1 MKYCSNCGAEVNEN
15 AAVCVKCGF
24 ALKTNEV
31 SSTGN
36 VQQQSSNASMVL
48 GILAVVFGAIAFLLV
63 IAVQSYLTT
72 TYDGRIQRLA
82 TNFESTRLG
91 LMILFLP
98 VPGIL
103 AVIGF
108 ILGLTNKVKGGAKTA
123 GIVLNAI
130 ALVLCIIMILIIQG
144 L

>member
-15 AAVCVKCGF
+15 AAVCVKCGC
-24 ALKTNEV
+24 ALKSNDV
-31 SSTGN
+31 I
-36 VQQQSSNASMVL
+36 QSSNTQPQSPKTSMVL

-63 IAVQSYLTT
+63 LAVQSYLTS

-91 LMILFLP
+91 LMILFIP

-103 AVIGF
+103 SIIGF
-108 ILGLTNKVKGGAKTA
+108 ILGLTNKVKSGAKTA

-130 ALVLCIIMILIIQG
+130 ALVLCILMIAIIQG

>member
-24 ALKTNEV
+24 ALKSNEV
-31 SSTGN
+31 TTASN
-36 VQQQSSNASMVL
+36 VQSQSSKASMVL

-130 ALVLCIIMILIIQG
+130 ALVLCILMILIIQG

>member
-36 VQQQSSNASMVL
+36 VQSQSSKASMVL

>member
-31 SSTGN
+31 SSIGN
-36 VQQQSSNASMVL
+36 AQQQSSNASMIL
-48 GILAVVFGAIAFLLV
+48 GILAVIFGAIAFILT

-72 TYDGRIQRLA
+72 TYQGRIQRLA
-82 TNFESTRLG
+82 NDFESTRIG
-91 LMILFLP
+91 LMILFVT

-103 AVIGF
+103 SIIGF

-130 ALVLCIIMILIIQG
+130 ALILSIIMVLIIQG

>member
-15 AAVCVKCGF
+15 AAVCVKCGY
-24 ALKTNEV
+24 ALKSNYVT
-31 SSTGN
+31 
-36 VQQQSSNASMVL
+36 QSSNAQPQSSKTSMVL

-63 IAVQSYLTT
+63 LAVQSYLTS

-91 LMILFLP
+91 LMILFIP

-103 AVIGF
+103 SIIGF
-108 ILGLTNKVKGGAKTA
+108 ILGLTNKVKSGAKTA

-130 ALVLCIIMILIIQG
+130 SLILCVIMFIIIQG

>member
-15 AAVCVKCGF
+15 AAVCVKCGC
-24 ALKTNEV
+24 ALKTNDALA
-31 SSTGN
+31 N
-36 VQQQSSNASMVL
+36 QQTRAQSSKASMVL
-48 GILAVVFGAIAFLLV
+48 GIIAIIFGAIAFLLV
-63 IAVQSYLTT
+63 IAVQSYLTSS
-72 TYDGRIQRLA
+72 YEGRIQRLA
-82 TNFESTRLG
+82 SDFESTRLG

-103 AVIGF
+103 SVIGF
-108 ILGLTNKVKGGAKTA
+108 ILGLTNKVKSGSKTA

-130 ALVLCIIMILIIQG
+130 TLVLCVLMIVIIQG

>member
-31 SSTGN
+31 SSTSN
-36 VQQQSSNASMVL
+36 AQQQSSNASMIL
-48 GILAVVFGAIAFLLV
+48 GILAVIFGAIAFILT

-72 TYDGRIQRLA
+72 TYQGRIQRLA
-82 TNFESTRLG
+82 NDFESTRIG
-91 LMILFLP
+91 LMILFVT

-103 AVIGF
+103 SIIGF
-108 ILGLTNKVKGGAKTA
+108 ILELTNKVKDGVKTA

-130 ALVLCIIMILIIQG
+130 ALILSIIMVLIIQG

>member
-1 MKYCSNCGAEVNEN
+1 MKYRSNCGAEVNEN

-31 SSTGN
+31 SSTSN
-36 VQQQSSNASMVL
+36 AQQQSSNASMIL
-48 GILAVVFGAIAFLLV
+48 GILAVIFGAIAFILT

-72 TYDGRIQRLA
+72 TYQGRIQRLA
-82 TNFESTRLG
+82 NDFESTRIG
-91 LMILFLP
+91 LMILFVT

-103 AVIGF
+103 SIIGF
-108 ILGLTNKVKGGAKTA
+108 ILGLTNKGKGGAKPA

-130 ALVLCIIMILIIQG
+130 ALILSII
-144 L
+144 

>member
-31 SSTGN
+31 SSTSN
-36 VQQQSSNASMVL
+36 AQQQSSNASMIL
-48 GILAVVFGAIAFLLV
+48 GILAVIFGAIAFILT
-63 IAVQSYLTT
+63 IAVQSYMTT
-72 TYDGRIQRLA
+72 TYQGRIQRLA
-82 TNFESTRLG
+82 NDFESTRIG
-91 LMILFLP
+91 LMILFIP

-103 AVIGF
+103 SVIGF

-130 ALVLCIIMILIIQG
+130 ALVLCIIMIAIIQG

>member
-36 VQQQSSNASMVL
+36 AQQQSSNASMIL
-48 GILAVVFGAIAFLLV
+48 GILAVIFGAIAFILT

-72 TYDGRIQRLA
+72 TYQGRIQRLA
-82 TNFESTRLG
+82 NDFESTRIG
-91 LMILFLP
+91 LMILFVT

-103 AVIGF
+103 SVIGF

-130 ALVLCIIMILIIQG
+130 ALILSIIMVLIIQG

>member
-36 VQQQSSNASMVL
+36 VQQQSSNASMIL

>member
-1 MKYCSNCGAEVNEN
+1 MKKGFTLVEL
-15 AAVCVKCGF
+15 AATIVI
-24 ALKTNEV
+24 
-31 SSTGN
+31 
-36 VQQQSSNASMVL
+36 L

-130 ALVLCIIMILIIQG
+130 ALVLCILMILIIQG

>member
-31 SSTGN
+31 SSAGN
-36 VQQQSSNASMVL
+36 VQQQSSNASMIL

-130 ALVLCIIMILIIQG
+130 ALVLCILMILIIQG

>member
-24 ALKTNEV
+24 ALKSNEV
-31 SSTGN
+31 TTASN
-36 VQQQSSNASMVL
+36 VQSQSSKASMVL

-103 AVIGF
+103 SIIGF

>member
-15 AAVCVKCGF
+15 AAVCIKCGC
-24 ALKTNEV
+24 ALK
-31 SSTGN
+31 
-36 VQQQSSNASMVL
+36 SNDSLANQPVKEQGSKASMVL
-48 GILAVVFGAIAFLLV
+48 GIVAIVFGAIALLIV
-63 IAVQSYLTT
+63 LAVQSYLTS

-82 TNFESTRLG
+82 SNFESARIG
-91 LMILFLP
+91 LMILFIP

-103 AVIGF
+103 SIIGF
-108 ILGLTNKVKGGAKTA
+108 ILGLTNKVKSGSKTA

-130 ALVLCIIMILIIQG
+130 TLILCVLMIVIIQG

>member
-24 ALKTNEV
+24 ALKSNEV

-36 VQQQSSNASMVL
+36 VQQQSSNASMIL

>member
-15 AAVCVKCGF
+15 AAVCVKCGC
-24 ALKTNEV
+24 ALKSNDALVNQPTCE
-31 SSTGN
+31 
-36 VQQQSSNASMVL
+36 QSSKASMLL
-48 GILAVVFGAIAFLLV
+48 GIIAIIFGAIAFLLV
-63 IAVQSYLTT
+63 IAVQSYLTSS
-72 TYDGRIQRLA
+72 YEGRIQRLA
-82 TNFESTRLG
+82 SDFESTRLG

-103 AVIGF
+103 SVIGF
-108 ILGLTNKVKGGAKTA
+108 ILGLTNKVKSGSKTA

-130 ALVLCIIMILIIQG
+130 TLVLCVLMIVIIQG

>member
-31 SSTGN
+31 SSTSN
-36 VQQQSSNASMVL
+36 AQQQSSNASMIL
-48 GILAVVFGAIAFLLV
+48 GILAVIFGAIAFILT

-72 TYDGRIQRLA
+72 TYQGRIQRLA
-82 TNFESTRLG
+82 NDFESTRIG
-91 LMILFLP
+91 LMILFVT

-103 AVIGF
+103 SIIGF

-130 ALVLCIIMILIIQG
+130 ALILSIIMVLIIQG

>member
-24 ALKTNEV
+24 ALKSNEV

-36 VQQQSSNASMVL
+36 VQQQSSNASMIL

-108 ILGLTNKVKGGAKTA
+108 ILGLTNKVKSGAKTA
-123 GIVLNAI
+123 GIALNAI

>member
-24 ALKTNEV
+24 ALKSNEV

-36 VQQQSSNASMVL
+36 VQQQSSNASMIL

-103 AVIGF
+103 AIIGF

-130 ALVLCIIMILIIQG
+130 ALVLCILMILIIQG

>member
-31 SSTGN
+31 SSTSN
-36 VQQQSSNASMVL
+36 AQKQSSNASMIL
-48 GILAVVFGAIAFLLV
+48 GILAVIFGAIAFILT

-72 TYDGRIQRLA
+72 TYQGRIQRLA
-82 TNFESTRLG
+82 NDFESTRIG
-91 LMILFLP
+91 LMILFVT

-103 AVIGF
+103 SVIGF

-130 ALVLCIIMILIIQG
+130 ALILSIIMVLIIQG

>member
-15 AAVCVKCGF
+15 AAVCVKCGC
-24 ALKTNEV
+24 ALKTNDALANQQTRAQ
-31 SSTGN
+31 SST
-36 VQQQSSNASMVL
+36 ASMVL
-48 GILAVVFGAIAFLLV
+48 GIIAIIFGAIAFLLV
-63 IAVQSYLTT
+63 IAVQSYLTSS
-72 TYDGRIQRLA
+72 YEGRIQRLA
-82 TNFESTRLG
+82 SDFESTRLG

-103 AVIGF
+103 SVIGF
-108 ILGLTNKVKGGAKTA
+108 ILGLTNKVKSGSKTA

-130 ALVLCIIMILIIQG
+130 TLVLCVLMIAIIQG

>member
-24 ALKTNEV
+24 ALKSNEV
-31 SSTGN
+31 TTASN
-36 VQQQSSNASMVL
+36 VQSQSSKASMVL

-91 LMILFLP
+91 LMILFVT

>member
-24 ALKTNEV
+24 ALKSNEV

-36 VQQQSSNASMVL
+36 VQQQSSNASMIL

-130 ALVLCIIMILIIQG
+130 ALVLCILMILIIQG

>member
-15 AAVCVKCGF
+15 AAVCVKCGC
-24 ALKTNEV
+24 ALKTNDTLTNQPTRE
-31 SSTGN
+31 
-36 VQQQSSNASMVL
+36 QSSKASMVL
-48 GILAVVFGAIAFLLV
+48 GIIAIIFGAIAFLLV
-63 IAVQSYLTT
+63 IAVQSYLTGS
-72 TYDGRIQRLA
+72 YEGRIQRLA
-82 TNFESTRLG
+82 SDFERTRLG

-103 AVIGF
+103 SVIGF
-108 ILGLTNKVKGGAKTA
+108 ILGLTNKVKSGSKTA

-130 ALVLCIIMILIIQG
+130 TLVLCVLMIVIIQG

>member
-15 AAVCVKCGF
+15 AAVCVKCGY
-24 ALKTNEV
+24 ALKSNDVTIN
-31 SSTGN
+31 N
-36 VQQQSSNASMVL
+36 AQPQSSKASMVL
-48 GILAVVFGAIAFLLV
+48 GILAVIFGAIALFLV
-63 IAVQSYLTT
+63 IAVQSYLTN

-91 LMILFLP
+91 LMILFIP

-103 AVIGF
+103 SVIGF

>member
-15 AAVCVKCGF
+15 AAVCVKCGC
-24 ALKTNEV
+24 ALKTNDALA
-31 SSTGN
+31 N
-36 VQQQSSNASMVL
+36 QQTRAQSSKASMVL
-48 GILAVVFGAIAFLLV
+48 GIIAIIFGAIAFLLV
-63 IAVQSYLTT
+63 IAVQSYLTSS
-72 TYDGRIQRLA
+72 YEGRIQRLA
-82 TNFESTRLG
+82 SDFESTRLG

-103 AVIGF
+103 SVIGF
-108 ILGLTNKVKGGAKTA
+108 ILGLTNKVKSGSKTA

-130 ALVLCIIMILIIQG
+130 TLVLCVLMIAIIQG

>member
-15 AAVCVKCGF
+15 VAVCVKCGF
-24 ALKTNEV
+24 ALKSNEV
-31 SSTGN
+31 TTASN
-36 VQQQSSNASMVL
+36 VQSQSSKASMVL

-91 LMILFLP
+91 LMILFVT